1 MNDSLNVILLFV
13 QLQLI
18 NSNEPGVI
26 MFKTE
31 ALKCRVALNPKTN
44 QTLQLKVTPEN
55 TGQWKSEE
63 LQVLEK
69 FFETRVRTPISNIY
83 ISVCCFQSGG
93 VLSSSAEFHWDM
105 SLRAGKKKQTNL
117 NSCVHAVYHIKWCS
131 CYLNRQY

>member
-1 MNDSLNVILLFV
+1 
-13 QLQLI
+13 
-18 NSNEPGVI
+18 

-105 SLRAGKKKQTNL
+105 SLRAGKKKNKQTLTVVCMLFTIL
-117 NSCVHAVYHIKWCS
+117 NGAAVI
-131 CYLNRQY
+131 

>member
-1 MNDSLNVILLFV
+1 MNAILILL

-69 FFETRVRTPISNIY
+69 FFETRVCIQIIN
-83 ISVCCFQSGG
+83 V
-93 VLSSSAEFHWDM
+93 
-105 SLRAGKKKQTNL
+105 
-117 NSCVHAVYHIKWCS
+117 
-131 CYLNRQY
+131 